1 MKNVYDQVRIFYEND
16 KDWSSVVK
24 REWIEGFLRQQ
35 AWQGS
40 NDKELQNYWHNIEI
54 FLVYLAY
61 AGISDLEDITKG
73 DYSHSIEWLSDHLP
87 DFHKNLTDI
96 RNFFNILIEFYKY
109 LLAKR
114 AINDL
119 GPIESAAHLIAG
131 GDRIN
136 LIAEENLDDV
146 VSLFSNESDG
156 IFHQVSGATPEDFSK
171 KITETVERLMVKLGN
186 YFHQEN
192 FNDDFDRALYLYTGP
207 FEGVPHDDQDEFWL
221 GFWDYF
227 LFDYHLLSNDATPMA
242 HFYHNSGE
250 RLTSDERE
258 ILKNLLN
265 AKFTVFYISKVLN
278 QDWVECTNLFTNET
292 FQLPFPDFDYRSLK
306 KLLFFGHIFAQ
317 GMVMINYV
325 TSIEVSPNL
334 RKRIRDEVIRQKEIY
349 SFQKVNA
356 TLDDFFSRHA
366 QAVRHS
372 IDVLVTLAKVN
383 VTSPE
388 CLIQN
393 FPEINEVRIADKEV
407 LKLID
412 QVAIDYRFS
421 AYDISLMKKIWHDYC
436 QLADVKIRKAG
447 TWAAALLYAY
457 SQINNISQ
465 VVVEELA
472 CDLGVSSSSVRT
484 NRNKLFE
491 VLKLCKFDPRY
502 LSEEGFMFLIFVPR

>member
-16 KDWSSVVK
+16 KDWSIVVK
-24 REWIEGFLRQQ
+24 KEWVEGFLRQQ

-40 NDKELQNYWHNIEI
+40 NEKELQNYWRNIEI
-54 FLVYLAY
+54 FLLYLAY
-61 AGISDLEDITKG
+61 AGISDLEDITNT
-73 DYSHSIEWLSDHLP
+73 DYNHAVEWLSDHLP
-87 DFHKNLTDI
+87 DFHKNLAEI
-96 RNFFNILIEFYKY
+96 RSFFSILVDFYKY

-114 AINDL
+114 VITGL
-119 GPIESAAHLIAG
+119 GSIEEAAQIIAG
-131 GDRIN
+131 GKKLN
-136 LIAEENLDDV
+136 LFAEENLDKTID
-146 VSLFSNESDG
+146 LFSDEAEG
-156 IFHQVSGATPEDFSK
+156 IFRQVPGATSEELSK
-171 KITETVERLMVKLGN
+171 KITETVERLMIKLGN

-207 FEGVPHDDQDEFWL
+207 FEGVPNDDQDEFWL

-227 LFDYHLLSNDATPMA
+227 LFDYHLLSNDSTPMS
-242 HFYHNSGE
+242 HFYDNSGE
-250 RLTSDERE
+250 KLSTDERE
-258 ILKNLLN
+258 ILRNLLN

-278 QDWVECTNLFTNET
+278 QDWVECTNLFTEET

-334 RKRIRDEVIRQKEIY
+334 RKRIRDEVIRQKEIFSY
-349 SFQKVNA
+349 QKPNA
-356 TLDDFFSRHA
+356 TLEDFFARHA

-388 CLIQN
+388 CLEQD
-393 FPEINEVRIADKEV
+393 FPEIKEIRIADNEV

-412 QVAIDYRFS
+412 QVAGDYRFS
-421 AYDISLMKKIWHDYC
+421 AYDIALMRKLWHDYC
-436 QLADVKIRKAG
+436 QLADVKLRKAG

-457 SQINNISQ
+457 SQLNNISQ

-472 CDLGVSSSSVRT
+472 CDLAVSSSSVRS
-484 NRNKLFE
+484 NKNKLFE
-491 VLKLCKFDPRY
+491 ALKLNKFDPRY